1 MRIGETLALNW
12 NDIDFKN
19 KEININKTINFVGK
33 GPIIGPPKTNDSYR
47 ILGMSNTV
55 FNILKM
61 VQQEQNERK
70 QFLKE
75 QYINPNI
82 VFSTPLGDYIH
93 RNNINKRLNAV
104 KKGTDYEYIT
114 VHFLRHANATLLLMN
129 DVDIKV
135 VSSHLGHNDIQ
146 TTANIYADVLKSK
159 EHQMAQLIK
168 FNLEDDQ

>member
-1 MRIGETLALNW
+1 MKSFLHIKAKKIETIISYFDNHLW
-12 NDIDFKN
+12 N
-19 KEININKTINFVGK
+19 VGIQK
-33 GPIIGPPKTNDSYR
+33 K
-47 ILGMSNTV
+47 
-55 FNILKM
+55 
-61 VQQEQNERK
+61 K

-114 VHFLRHANATLLLMN
+114 VYFLRHANATLLIMN

-159 EHQMAQLIK
+159 EHQIAQLIE
-168 FNLEDDQ
+168 FNLEDAQ